1 MSARIH
7 PRRSFATVVRE
18 VGRQNARSEPRSEVK
33 TLAAIH
39 FGMKD
44 LCLAFLESSVAA
56 WNLLE
61 RADRVGH
68 QPGEETIT
76 DLLLLEWQEELIPQL
91 ITVAHNKKR
100 ESKTGAD
107 WEWWFIGRSGKAVGI
122 RIQSKI
128 LNLKSNRFEHLHY
141 YVNRKKPKRKEYQ
154 CDVLIDA
161 SRLETPSTIPLYCLY
176 AWWKPGPKHTLGA
189 PRIVGM
195 PQAYGCSLLSVND
208 VRRLRAQSHS
218 KDLSSTRRYLIPLH
232 ALVCPDALS
241 AAVDLPDLITERLAS
256 TLEQLSEVDSAG
268 SFEDDRWVDYR
279 AVEPTTTKPNYVG
292 QMLREEPQVDVPNEL
307 RGVVVFR
314 QAE

>member
-1 MSARIH
+1 M
-7 PRRSFATVVRE
+7 
-18 VGRQNARSEPRSEVK
+18 
-33 TLAAIH
+33 AAIRLD
-39 FGMKD
+39 MKD

-76 DLLLLEWQEELIPQL
+76 DLLLLEWQDELVPQL

-122 RIQSKI
+122 RIQAKI
-128 LNLKSNRFEHLHY
+128 LSLKSNRFQHLHY
-141 YVNRKKPKRKEYQ
+141 YVNRSKPPRREYQ

-161 SRLETPSTIPLYCLY
+161 SRSGMPSTIPLYCLY
-176 AWWKPGPKHTLGA
+176 VWWQPGPKYTLGA
-189 PRIVGM
+189 PKIRGM
-195 PQAYGCSLLSVND
+195 QQAYGCSLLSVNH
-208 VRRLRAQSHS
+208 VRSLRAQSQLD
-218 KDLSSTRRYLIPLH
+218 DLSSTKRYLIPLH

-241 AAVDLPDLITERLAS
+241 AEVDLPDLIIERLAS
-256 TLEQLSEVDSAG
+256 TLEELAEAEADAAVAI
-268 SFEDDRWVDYR
+268 EDDRWVDYR
-279 AVEPTTTKPNYVG
+279 AVEPTTAKPGYVW
-292 QMLREEPQVDVPNEL
+292 QMLREEPEVDVPAKL